1 VSALRVVPA
10 RVGLGAALAAALAF
24 AAAAARA
31 EPPAPASPA
40 RAEPP
45 PVSSAAA
52 PQPTAPRW
60 EVAAVGGVRLRG
72 LKSPFVV
79 GRLGAR
85 IGWIAGP
92 ARLFVELGAERG
104 GTSRATGSVVALL
117 VDAAAG
123 ASLRALTRGIF
134 NLSLQATGGATWVD
148 FQGTHPALDVRA
160 QSVSGVVGEASVG
173 LVPGLRLGSVQVGL
187 LLEGGATFSRARAH
201 VAADRDVS
209 LAGAWVGAGVMIAP
223 AESGR

>member
-1 VSALRVVPA
+1 VVPA
-10 RVGLGAALAAALAF
+10 VGLGAALAASLAF
-24 AAAAARA
+24 AA
-31 EPPAPASPA
+31 PPA
-40 RAEPP
+40 RAEPQT
-45 PVSSAAA
+45 VSSAAA

-60 EVAAVGGVRLRG
+60 EVAAVGGVRIRG
-72 LKSPFVV
+72 LKSPLLV

-85 IGWIAGP
+85 LGWIAGP
-92 ARLFVELGAERG
+92 ARIFVELGGERG
-104 GTSRATGSVVALL
+104 GASRATGSVVALL
-117 VDAAAG
+117 VDATAG

-134 NLSLQATGGATWVD
+134 SLSLQAAGGATWVD

-160 QSVSGVVGEASVG
+160 ESVSGVVGEASVG

-209 LAGAWVGAGVMIAP
+209 LAGAWVGAGVMIAA